1 MSPLTALMTSA
12 GREPAKSI
20 ALALAEPGVRLALTD
35 LTPMGLE
42 DTAALA
48 QAQGAEVST
57 HVADP
62 SKGLAVRMLLD
73 EVLER
78 WDSLDALVN
87 CPLAQPTAGFL
98 ELDEWDFQRT
108 LESNIGG
115 PFLMLQALGRIWRE
129 EGRGGIVLHVITGG
143 GARPPETGKS
153 AFAASQ
159 AGLRALTRSAAELA
173 PLGIRVYGV
182 CLESVNPRGALVA
195 ARLAAQI
202 LHGQIQ
208 AEPGTLFE
216 VDNTGD
222 WA

>member
-1 MSPLTALMTSA
+1 MSPFTALLTSA
-12 GREPAKSI
+12 GREPTKSI
-20 ALALAEPGVRLALTD
+20 ALALAEPGARLALTD

-42 DTAALA
+42 DTAALV

-78 WDSLDALVN
+78 WESLDALIN
-87 CPLAQPTAGFL
+87 CPLAQPTAGML

-129 EGRGGIVLHVITGG
+129 ERRGGIVLHVITGG
-143 GARPPETGKS
+143 GARPPDAGKF
-153 AFAASQ
+153 AFTASQ
-159 AGLRALTRSAAELA
+159 AGLRALTRSAVELA

-182 CLESVNPRGALVA
+182 CLESVHPRGALVA

-202 LHGQIQ
+202 LHGQVQ

>member
-1 MSPLTALMTSA
+1 MNPLTVLITSA

-42 DTAALA
+42 ETAALVR
-48 QAQGAEVST
+48 AQGAEVST

-62 SKGLAVRMLLD
+62 SKGLAVRMLID

-78 WDSLDALVN
+78 WDTLDALVN
-87 CPLAQPTAGFL
+87 CPLAQPTAGIL

-129 EGRGGIVLHVITGG
+129 EGRGGTILHIITGG
-143 GARPPETGKS
+143 GARPPEAGRS

-173 PLGIRVYGV
+173 PWGIRVLGL
-182 CLESVNPRGALVA
+182 CLESVNPRGALIA
-195 ARLAAQI
+195 AQLAAQI
-202 LHGQIQ
+202 LHGQTP